1 MARASSCSMDLE
13 ISFDPKG
20 EKKKMLEAKT

>member
-1 MARASSCSMDLE
+1 MARASSYSIESE

-20 EKKKMLEAKT
+20 EEKKMLEAKT